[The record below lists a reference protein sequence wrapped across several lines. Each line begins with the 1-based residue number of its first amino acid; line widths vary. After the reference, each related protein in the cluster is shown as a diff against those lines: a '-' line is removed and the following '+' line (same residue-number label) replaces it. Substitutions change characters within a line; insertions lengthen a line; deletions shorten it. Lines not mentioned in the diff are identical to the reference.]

1 MKIRN
6 ISMLTLPLAIFDSLA
21 YETLSKGLSEFS
33 LERTRKLGELS
44 LPNTRMA
51 LERVRR
57 CYEVPGARQ
66 NQWVGA
72 PETHGD

>member
-6 ISMLTLPLAIFDSLA
+6 ISMLTLPLAIFDSFA

-33 LERTRKLGELS
+33 MERTRKLGELS

-51 LERVRR
+51 LER
-57 CYEVPGARQ
+57 G
-66 NQWVGA
+66 
-72 PETHGD
+72 